1 MLVNCQNRHISSFQK
16 CFLRFDR
23 RIFYLSFVAHSCKQP
38 ETPSHANVAGMD
50 LPSLGYTLIY
60 TCQPG
65 FFLAGGSEHRACR
78 SDGTWTGKVP
88 VCEGKLF
95 CFLLHLPSVC
105 YISVLFFTCS
115 WFMNAN
121 NLIGP
126 SQHVFFMKG
135 KSCLMNQISYNKVTC
150 LVVTQYLVLVRPHLE

>member
-1 MLVNCQNRHISSFQK
+1 MGIYYLFRNSFTILTEGY
-16 CFLRFDR
+16 F
-23 RIFYLSFVAHSCKQP
+23 IFVAHSCKQP

-95 CFLLHLPSVC
+95 CCPLHLPSVIFQC
-105 YISVLFFTCS
+105 FSLLAVGTC
-115 WFMNAN
+115 
-121 NLIGP
+121 NLIWP
-126 SQHVFFMKG
+126 CQHVFIKG
-135 KSCLMNQISYNKVTC
+135 RSCLMNQIFFYEKLTC
-150 LVVTQYLVLVRPHLE
+150 LVVTQYLALGRPHLE

>member
-1 MLVNCQNRHISSFQK
+1 MSIDYFFTVLPEGY
-16 CFLRFDR
+16 FLF
-23 RIFYLSFVAHSCKQP
+23 FVAHSCKQP

-88 VCEGKLF
+88 VCEGNLF
-95 CFLLHLPSVC
+95 SFLLQLSS
-105 YISVLFFTCS
+105 ITF
-115 WFMNAN
+115 
-121 NLIGP
+121 
-126 SQHVFFMKG
+126 Q
-135 KSCLMNQISYNKVTC
+135 
-150 LVVTQYLVLVRPHLE
+150 